1 MIRLLRDNPYGYRVD
16 ISEPETQKL
25 YQRYKKWKG
34 IPSWCPLS
42 DDERAEFEDMI
53 LGKTKRKAGEKN
65 AGNKNI

>member
-1 MIRLLRDNPYGYRVD
+1 MRIRLIKGNPYGYRVD

-42 DDERAEFEDMI
+42 DEERLEFERYI
-53 LGKTKRKAGEKN
+53 LKGGDGAAEQN
-65 AGNKNI
+65 DFS